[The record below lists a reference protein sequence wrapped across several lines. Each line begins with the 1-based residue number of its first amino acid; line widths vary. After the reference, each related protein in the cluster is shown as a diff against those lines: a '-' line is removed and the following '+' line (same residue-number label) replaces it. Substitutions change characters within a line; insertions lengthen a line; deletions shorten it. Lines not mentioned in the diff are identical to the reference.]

1 MCLKE
6 VIKMENE
13 LKIAFLI
20 ASGLTLGGCVPGVVD
35 LADRIN
41 LDCEQNPQAV
51 ATESIDLKTGQEIQV
66 GNYYAEVKGL
76 GRISLSRT
84 EMEIY
89 DGRAYFTGSEAY
101 GKKWYEVETGIQG
114 NLTRVTVRHNC
125 AKPESIDDLIKL
137 RQGFGPGAKPS
148 PLAYSGVRKR

>member
-1 MCLKE
+1 
-6 VIKMENE
+6 MENE

-89 DGRAYFTGSEAY
+89 D
-101 GKKWYEVETGIQG
+101 
-114 NLTRVTVRHNC
+114 
-125 AKPESIDDLIKL
+125 
-137 RQGFGPGAKPS
+137 
-148 PLAYSGVRKR
+148 